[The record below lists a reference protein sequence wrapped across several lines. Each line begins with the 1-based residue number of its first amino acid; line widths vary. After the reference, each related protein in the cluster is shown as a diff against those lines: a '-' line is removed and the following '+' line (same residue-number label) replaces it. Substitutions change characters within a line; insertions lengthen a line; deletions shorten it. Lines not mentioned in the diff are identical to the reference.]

1 MRTSGVP
8 DLLEGVGEG
17 RVEVE
22 GRAGRVGHPGG
33 DVVLVAD
40 DLVLEGFGEGAGD
53 GAGHRGDQADPV
65 AGQPRGE
72 DRYGQDEPLG
82 QPVDAG
88 VAAHHVEVGEDVG
101 AADVEGSADL
111 GRHPGAA
118 DQVAQHVADGDGLDT
133 GAHPAGGDHHGQPL
147 GQVAEH
153 LEGGRAGADDDGGA
167 EHRGGD
173 PGGQEDAP
181 DLGAGAQM
189 GRELAVGHPA
199 RGESAQVD
207 DAADAG
213 GAGLLGEV
221 PRGQA
226 VGVLEVAPGA
236 EGVHEVVGDVDAPQG
251 GGERRGVGDV
261 AADDLRL
268 PGPGVVAQFLRS
280 AGEAAHPVAGGD
292 ELGDEPAADVTG
304 GSGDQAQRARGR
316 GSLCVRHRVAPI
328 GCRGCSPGVLPGVRS
343 GRMHGPPPTS

>member
-1 MRTSGVP
+1 M
-8 DLLEGVGEG
+8 
-17 RVEVE
+17 
-22 GRAGRVGHPGG
+22 
-33 DVVLVAD
+33 LVAD
-40 DLVLEGFGEGAGD
+40 DLVLEGLREGAGD

-65 AGQPRGE
+65 AGEPRGE
-72 DRYGQDEPLG
+72 DGDGQDEPLG

-101 AADVEGSADL
+101 AADVEGAADL
-111 GRHPGAA
+111 GGHAGAA
-118 DQVAQHVADGDGLDT
+118 DQVAQYVADGDGLDP
-133 GAHPAGGDHHGQPL
+133 GAHPAGGDHHGQSF

-173 PGGQEDAP
+173 AGVQEDAS

-189 GRELAVGHPA
+189 GREVPVGNAA

-221 PRGQA
+221 PGGQA
-226 VGVLEVAPGA
+226 VGVLEVPPGA
-236 EGVHEVVGDVDAPQG
+236 EGVHEVVGDVHVLQG

-261 AADDLRL
+261 TADDLRL
-268 PGPGVVAQFLRS
+268 PRPGVVAQFLRG
-280 AGEAAHPVAGGD
+280 AGEAAHPVARGD
-292 ELGDEPAADVTG
+292 ELGHEPAADVAG
-304 GSGDQAQRARGR
+304 GSGDQAPGPRDR
-316 GSLCVRHRVAPI
+316 GSLCVRHGVAPI
-328 GCRGCSPGVLPGVRS
+328 GYRGCSPGALPGARP
-343 GRMHGPPPTS
+343 GWMHGPPPTS